1 LNNFLRVFYPIP
13 HNVVDGKG
21 IFLTLDN
28 GKEYMDLF
36 SGLGVN
42 LLGHNHP
49 QIKYALKET
58 FPIHLSLLL
67 EHPIKEEIAT
77 NLCRITEF
85 DRVFFTN
92 SGTESIEGAIK
103 FMLLWLKEKGK
114 LKDKV
119 IAFKD
124 SFHGRTLG
132 SMSVTE
138 LFIHQGFPTLDF
150 ETDFLPFGD
159 AEKLSKSVQE
169 GCDFVILEPIQ
180 GAGGVK
186 IANQKFYDTLST
198 LHRELGFGL
207 VCDEIQS
214 GLGRTGAFLTS
225 NQFGLKPDMVTLAKG
240 LGGGLPL
247 GAILMKEKIASVIK
261 QGDHGTTMG
270 GNYLALRLCKV
281 ILKKIEEEL
290 IDHVN
295 NLDKLLKDIITPKL
309 NDNPHIKEVRQ
320 KGLFIG
326 IELKEEKADEVKKIL
341 FEKGYIVNSIRGK
354 IIRLLPPL
362 IITFDELSQALNQ
375 INTVVGEI

>member
-1 LNNFLRVFYPIP
+1 MNKFLRVYHPIP
-13 HNVVDGKG
+13 YNVVDGKG
-21 IFLTLDN
+21 VFLVLDD

-49 QIKYALKET
+49 QIIEALKET
-58 FPIHLSLLL
+58 FPLHLSLLL

-77 NLCRITEF
+77 DLCRITEF
-85 DRVFFTN
+85 DRVFFAN
-92 SGTESIEGAIK
+92 SGTESVEGAIK

-114 LKDKV
+114 LKNKV

-138 LFIHQGFPTLDF
+138 LFVHQGFPTLDF
-150 ETDFLPFGD
+150 ETEFLPFGD
-159 AEKLSKSVQE
+159 AERLSASVKE

-180 GAGGVK
+180 GAEGVK
-186 IANQKFYDTLST
+186 IAHQKFYDTLST
-198 LHRELGFGL
+198 LHKELGFGL
-207 VCDEIQS
+207 ICDEIQS
-214 GLGRTGAFLTS
+214 GLGRTGAFLNS
-225 NQFGLKPDMVTLAKG
+225 EQFGLRPDIVTLAKG

-247 GAILMKEKIASVIK
+247 GAILMKEKIASVI
-261 QGDHGTTMG
+261 QRGYHGTTMG
-270 GNYLALRLCKV
+270 GNYLALRLSKV
-281 ILKKIEEEL
+281 VIKKIEVEL

-295 NLDKLLKDIITPKL
+295 NLDKLLKDIIIPNL
-309 NDNPHIKEVRQ
+309 NDNPNIKEVRQ

-326 IELKEEKADEVKKIL
+326 IEIKEDKANEVKKIL
-341 FEKGYIVNSIRGK
+341 FEKGYIVNSIRRK

-362 IITFDELSQALNQ
+362 IITFDELSEALNQ
-375 INTVVGEI
+375 INAVVGEI